1 MIPVD
6 GILSKRGHSNTS
18 QNQVKLELEQQ
29 QFLLFAMKIRGT
41 HRSSSRSLRSLP
53 TPSTTLF
60 EPYQGLLT
68 YVLRSMHPDEGIW

>member
-29 QFLLFAMKIRGT
+29 QFLLFAMKIGGT
-41 HRSSSRSLRSLP
+41 HRSRPEACAVFLLHLPRSLNHIKGCLP
-53 TPSTTLF
+53 T
-60 EPYQGLLT
+60 Y
-68 YVLRSMHPDEGIW
+68 